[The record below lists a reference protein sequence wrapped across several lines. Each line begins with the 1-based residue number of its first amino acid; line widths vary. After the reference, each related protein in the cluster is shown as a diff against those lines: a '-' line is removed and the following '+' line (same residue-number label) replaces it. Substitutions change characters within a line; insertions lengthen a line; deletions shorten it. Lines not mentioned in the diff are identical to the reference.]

1 MNIIN
6 NWVIDSVNVALS
18 LNGLEK
24 VVVTVNYKITA
35 TSEDGFYAEFIST
48 KGFAAPH
55 ESAFIPYEQ
64 VTEEE
69 MIGWVKDEEQDNEIL
84 ALLEQDINN
93 KRNPP
98 VLYNYELPWAVV
110 EEPIVENDELI

>member
-1 MNIIN
+1 MY
-6 NWVIDSVNVALS
+6 S
-18 LNGLEK
+18 L
-24 VVVTVNYKITA
+24 
-35 TSEDGFYAEFIST
+35 
-48 KGFAAPH
+48 
-55 ESAFIPYEQ
+55 
-64 VTEEE
+64 
-69 MIGWVKDEEQDNEIL
+69 NEIL